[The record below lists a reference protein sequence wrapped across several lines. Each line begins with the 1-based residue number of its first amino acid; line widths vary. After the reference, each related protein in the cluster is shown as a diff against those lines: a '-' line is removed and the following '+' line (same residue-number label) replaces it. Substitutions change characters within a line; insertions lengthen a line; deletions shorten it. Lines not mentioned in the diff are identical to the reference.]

1 MSSILKLLQG
11 TPEWLE
17 HRRKY
22 RNASETPAVM
32 GVSPWQT
39 PYQLWLERTG
49 RAQRKV
55 NPAMTR
61 GAELEPAARTAYE
74 KLTGYVV
81 EPLVVVDGEYSA
93 SLDGITLSGEVL
105 VEIKIPMQGRN
116 SQTWQAIV
124 ASQVPEPYFWQIQT
138 QLMVTGA
145 ALGHLY
151 VFDGTGGALVEVNPE
166 ARSWDRIRSDW
177 DVFMSFLAKDQPP
190 PLTDRD
196 TKKRDDDAWKQAAEA
211 YIRAKQYADSA
222 SAALDAAKEQII
234 ALAQHPSES
243 GFGVTVTRYWKKGA
257 VDYKKVPGLQG
268 TDLEQYRAPGREE
281 VRVSMS

>member
-1 MSSILKLLQG
+1 MSAILKLVQG
-11 TPEWLE
+11 SPAWLE

-22 RNASETPAVM
+22 RNASETPAVI

-49 RAQRKV
+49 RAQPKI
-55 NPAMTR
+55 NAAMIR
-61 GAELEPAARTAYE
+61 GAELEPAARAAYE
-74 KLTGYVV
+74 KLTGNVV

-124 ASQVPEPYFWQIQT
+124 ANEVPEPYFWQIQT

-151 VFDGTGGALVEVNPE
+151 VFDGTGGALVEVSPE
-166 ARSWDRIRSDW
+166 SRSWDRIRSDW
-177 DVFMSFLAKDQPP
+177 NVFWDFLTKDQPP
-190 PLTDRD
+190 PLSERD
-196 TKKRDDDAWKQAAEA
+196 TKKREDDAWKQAAET
-211 YIRAKQYADSA
+211 YICAKQAADSA
-222 SAALDAAKEQII
+222 SASLDAAKERLT
-234 ALAQHPSES
+234 ALAQHPRES
-243 GFGVTVTRYWKKGA
+243 GFSVTVTRYWKNGA
-257 VDYKKVPGLQG
+257 IDYKKVAELKGVA
-268 TDLEQYRAPGREE
+268 LEKYRAAGREE
-281 VRVSMS
+281 VRVSVT